1 MHTGNTNTLRNVY
14 WTSPGGSSEASDASL
29 EESSN
34 NSNDTSNEDP
44 DEEPYDPDQDLEEQD
59 ESLEEDEG
67 EVAPVR
73 QKVKSVNTLIIFF
86 LIRIYLIAM

>member
-86 LIRIYLIAM
+86 KSEYI